1 MVRRLPNI
9 RKKHFE
15 VDEESEEYT
24 CKTCGST
31 HSELDAIGHLM
42 VIHGYHHVDI
52 VLDEVNED

>member
-1 MVRRLPNI
+1 MPNI
-9 RKKHFE
+9 REKHFE

-31 HSELDAIGHLM
+31 HSELDAIGHLIE
-42 VIHGYHHVDI
+42 VHGYHHVDI